1 MYEIKS
7 QGPVQAVM
15 KVHTDLFLYHSGVYS
30 LTNLARE
37 RLAGYHAVTIVGWGQ
52 EGATPYWTVL
62 NSWGVEWGEAGTFRI
77 LRGSNECGIEES
89 VLAAWPSKT
98 SHHPRTTRHLTAP
111 EFKTQCRMQN

>member
-1 MYEIKS
+1 MYEILT

-15 KVHTDLFLYHSGVYS
+15 RVHTDLFLYHSGVYS
-30 LTNLARE
+30 LTNLASE

-62 NSWGVEWGEAGTFRI
+62 NSWGSGWGEDGTFRI

-89 VLAAWPSKT
+89 VMAAWPSKT
-98 SHHPRTTRHLTAP
+98 KHHRRTTRQFNTPDMRFNNIA
-111 EFKTQCRMQN
+111 